1 MARVRLDAI
10 VFDAGTQIR
19 AARLTFIRFRE
30 LRRPRGLRSSTRYA
44 PVTDRQVGWSSYDS
58 APASAG
64 T

>member
-44 PVTDRQVGWSSYDS
+44 PVTDRQVG
-58 APASAG
+58 
-64 T
+64 